1 MVDWGRGSN
10 YTGKARK
17 EKIKERKWNQK
28 KRERKREGGGTEV
41 LWGGEKQGGGGV
53 NVKCRREER
62 KREGSGATLGKRKG
76 SRSIQFGV
84 SVPGTDAHCW
94 LMPLLDGRRSPAR
107 FQHL

>member
-10 YTGKARK
+10 YTGKAMK
-17 EKIKERKWNQK
+17 EKK
-28 KRERKREGGGTEV
+28 KREEVEPKKKREKERGGGTEV
-41 LWGGEKQGGGGV
+41 MWGGEKQGGGGV

-84 SVPGTDAHCW
+84 SVLGTDAHCW

>member
-1 MVDWGRGSN
+1 M
-10 YTGKARK
+10 
-17 EKIKERKWNQK
+17 
-28 KRERKREGGGTEV
+28 
-41 LWGGEKQGGGGV
+41 WGGEKQGGGGV

-94 LMPLLDGRRSPAR
+94 MNAA
-107 FQHL
+107 HLHASSTYETDLCAQTCISTMW

>member
-1 MVDWGRGSN
+1 MW
-10 YTGKARK
+10 
-17 EKIKERKWNQK
+17 
-28 KRERKREGGGTEV
+28 GGG
-41 LWGGEKQGGGGV
+41 KQGGGGV

-62 KREGSGATLGKRKG
+62 KRNIGKEEREQKERG
-76 SRSIQFGV
+76 EDLRSIQFGV